1 MAEATALWEL
11 LRQTADPAP
20 FRFERL
26 ARASKWVPLLRAK
39 PIELE
44 RLRGMTALARS
55 AGRPAR
61 FGFALSSWTL
71 STPKGKA
78 RQPEHLFEEIAG
90 GHTRRWL

>member
-61 FGFALSSWTL
+61 FGFAKFLDIVDAER
-71 STPKGKA
+71 KGASA
-78 RQPEHLFEEIAG
+78 R
-90 GHTRRWL
+90 TSVR